1 MDGSGP
7 EGDGSVNLN
16 DVVVELL
23 FNFDLVVQLVGNA
36 SDEFDNVVEVKK
48 TKKQTKKKILHNEPR
63 QYSQEKKLP
72 NRSPTRLSILC
83 YQ

>member
-23 FNFDLVVQLVGNA
+23 FNFDLVVQLVGSA
-36 SDEFDNVVEVKK
+36 SNESDTVVEV
-48 TKKQTKKKILHNEPR
+48 
-63 QYSQEKKLP
+63 
-72 NRSPTRLSILC
+72 
-83 YQ
+83 